1 MLRNKKFQLILSLLI
16 AIALWL
22 YVVGDIN
29 PNITADIYDIEVEMT
44 GLDTLEDLGME
55 ATLEEPRS
63 VNIVISGPRSDVNE
77 AKASDIKAVVDVSNC
92 EYGENE
98 EPIKI
103 VFPEDIRGITVVS
116 QSVDD
121 ASFNVE

>member
-29 PNITADIYDIEVEMT
+29 PTITADVNNVKVEMT
-44 GLDTLEDLGME
+44 GQDTLEELGME
-55 ATLEEPRS
+55 ATLDGPK
-63 VNIVISGPRSDVNE
+63 VINIVISGSRSDVNE
-77 AKASDIKAVVDVSNC
+77 AKRSEIRAVVDVSNC

-98 EPIKI
+98 EDIRI
-103 VFPEDIRGITVVS
+103 VFPDDIKGVNVASMSQDRAAFTV
-116 QSVDD
+116 
-121 ASFNVE
+121 E

>member
-29 PNITADIYDIEVEMT
+29 PTITADVYDIKVETT
-44 GLDTLEDLGME
+44 GDDTLEELGME
-55 ATLEEPRS
+55 ATLDSPRA
-63 VNIVISGPRSDVNE
+63 VNIVISGTRSDVNE
-77 AKASDIKAVVDVSNC
+77 AKGSDIKAVVDVSNC

-116 QSVDD
+116 QSVED
-121 ASFNVE
+121 AKFTVE